1 MADFEEKNQEELKKD
16 QSRTEFVRERVLNR
30 SENRRRWIYRIAAL
44 VAGGLIFGVAACLAF
59 VSAAALPLEAAA
71 ASPEFARS
79 EEEWA
84 RLRDNVLE
92 YEEIEDLIHEY
103 NTTVLNNEQ
112 QYRRDTGKTSEDIVE
127 EYLEQA
133 ENLYQVASDAED
145 DMTAI
150 TSEASARQAEIS
162 AENNVDDGTSRWL
175 EYVQIEKGLAV
186 QAQTAMNTWYQLQH
200 QRTSLQ
206 ASRDLLAVSLAAV
219 QSQQAQGMATY
230 SDVLTA
236 QQSLQEMDA
245 QIIAMDSQIDS
256 TRKNLIVML
265 GWSQDAEPEIGPMP
279 ELDLDRFAAMNPQ
292 EDLQKAYE
300 ADYTL
305 RIDQRRFDNA
315 TNEANR
321 QIYAQTVENDRQQ
334 IAVAVNSAYSAAQQ
348 AKNDYDEAALNLQ
361 VAETDRA
368 AAAARYQLGLISR
381 LEYQQ
386 AETAYVSAQADL
398 EVKKLALLAAM
409 ETYDW
414 TIKGVRA

>member
-1 MADFEEKNQEELKKD
+1 MK
-16 QSRTEFVRERVLNR
+16 RR
-30 SENRRRWIYRIAAL
+30 SWTLCL
-44 VAGGLIFGVAACLAF
+44 VACLAF

-133 ENLYQVASDAED
+133 ENLYQAASDAED
-145 DMTAI
+145 DITAI
-150 TSEASARQAEIS
+150 TSEASARQAEIN

-279 ELDLDRFAAMNPQ
+279 ELDLNRFAAMNPQ

-361 VAETDRA
+361 VTETDRA

>member
-1 MADFEEKNQEELKKD
+1 
-16 QSRTEFVRERVLNR
+16 
-30 SENRRRWIYRIAAL
+30 
-44 VAGGLIFGVAACLAF
+44 
-59 VSAAALPLEAAA
+59 
-71 ASPEFARS
+71 
-79 EEEWA
+79 
-84 RLRDNVLE
+84 
-92 YEEIEDLIHEY
+92 
-103 NTTVLNNEQ
+103 
-112 QYRRDTGKTSEDIVE
+112 
-127 EYLEQA
+127 
-133 ENLYQVASDAED
+133 
-145 DMTAI
+145 
-150 TSEASARQAEIS
+150 
-162 AENNVDDGTSRWL
+162 
-175 EYVQIEKGLAV
+175 
-186 QAQTAMNTWYQLQH
+186 
-200 QRTSLQ
+200 
-206 ASRDLLAVSLAAV
+206 
-219 QSQQAQGMATY
+219 
-230 SDVLTA
+230 
-236 QQSLQEMDA
+236 
-245 QIIAMDSQIDS
+245 
-256 TRKNLIVML
+256 
-265 GWSQDAEPEIGPMP
+265 MP